1 MPTWET
7 HLEIAKRIAKRL
19 KFKNEEYEEFLLANL
34 LPDRNCAYAIEDV
47 SKVLKHSYTHYNNF
61 LDFYLQKK
69 KYMNNIT
76 VFGYFSHLFSDYIWN
91 NNFYTKKIKNFD
103 VNKLSKDEIRFLKQ
117 NDFRFHGNL
126 YYENRIDIKNL
137 NIFLDKIKVLDKI
150 SLNKNDLEKIL
161 KYINDNEYELKKIN
175 LTFYTKEEL
184 ENLCNET
191 VDKII
196 EFKEKIIDQK

>member
-1 MPTWET
+1 MIIYGIIIFI
-7 HLEIAKRIAKRL
+7 L
-19 KFKNEEYEEFLLANL
+19 
-34 LPDRNCAYAIEDV
+34 
-47 SKVLKHSYTHYNNF
+47 
-61 LDFYLQKK
+61 
-69 KYMNNIT
+69 
-76 VFGYFSHLFSDYIWN
+76 
-91 NNFYTKKIKNFD
+91 KKIK
-103 VNKLSKDEIRFLKQ
+103 FLKQ

-150 SLNKNDLEKIL
+150 SLNKNDLEKTL

>member
-34 LPDRNCAYAIEDV
+34 LPDINCTYD
-47 SKVLKHSYTHYNNF
+47 
-61 LDFYLQKK
+61 
-69 KYMNNIT
+69 
-76 VFGYFSHLFSDYIWN
+76 LFSDYIWN

-126 YYENRIDIKNL
+126 YYKNRIDIKNL

-150 SLNKNDLEKIL
+150 SLNKNDLEKTL